1 MEDPLVESLD
11 DLVKECME
19 LKKLPDD
26 EITIKP
32 SFASIT
38 HKDMRTQDITISNNS
53 SKIENDELRGAVV
66 DVFVSG
72 AKGLGRGS
80 EGIENIADFQK
91 DKKGMLACIKE
102 DMDTAIKKA
111 GDDYFKRKG
120 KALLSAEP
128 NIFLKLSKEEV
139 VNHIEPEPDRYAL
152 SISEK
157 KKRRIDSL
165 SKMFSR
171 IVRENDAIQ
180 KMQVEIN
187 ASDLVRRFS
196 NSEGTKIMS
205 HRFTGRCRLYI
216 TVRTEDGRIIEY
228 VDDLFHTKDSGKIR
242 RFDQYLT
249 QKIIGSKIAHAN
261 NLAKTSPL
269 GTGECPAIFDG
280 YFSETFFHELAHLL
294 SGQYI
299 YTKESSIFAGKLG
312 KPIMN
317 AKISII
323 DDPVGKRYYGSDDY
337 DEEGVKTKKLTLV
350 KDGVL
355 VNYLLDRVS
364 AGMLGT
370 HSEGKARSGWVMN
383 EEDETG
389 EMLVGIPEPRSFNTI
404 VQPARLVSEEKLLRT
419 MVEHCK
425 KYSYEFGLLVMGN
438 ALGGIEPKTGNFE
451 LKPPRLFKIYANGKS
466 ELTSGS
472 YITGNP
478 LYILSQIAL
487 CGGKYV
493 TSSGFCGADS
503 GPVPE
508 GGRAPSTFVK
518 TIAYQDDSG
527 DRLTK
532 KLLSKL
538 E

>member
-1 MEDPLVESLD
+1 MEDQLIESLD
-11 DLVKECME
+11 DLVSQCMD

-26 EITIKP
+26 EITLKP

-53 SKIENDELRGAVV
+53 SKIEHDELRGAVV
-66 DVFVSG
+66 DVFVRG

-80 EGIENIADFQK
+80 EGIENIADFQA
-91 DKKGMLACIKE
+91 DRKGMCASIKE
-102 DMDTAIKKA
+102 ELDTAIKKA

-128 NIFLKLSKEEV
+128 NIFLKLSEEEV

-152 SISEK
+152 YISEK

-165 SKMFSR
+165 SKTFSK
-171 IVRENDAIQ
+171 IVRENEAIQ
-180 KMQVEIN
+180 KMQIEIN
-187 ASDLVRRFS
+187 ASDLVRRFA

-205 HRFTGRCRLYI
+205 HRFTGRCRLYM
-216 TVRTEDGRIIEY
+216 TVRTEDGRIIEH
-228 VDDLFHTKDSGKIR
+228 VDDLFHTKDPDKIR
-242 RFDQYLT
+242 RFDQYLI
-249 QKIIGSKIAHAN
+249 QKVINSKISHAN
-261 NLAKTSPL
+261 ALAKTTPL

-280 YFSETFFHELAHLL
+280 YFSETFFHELAHLF

-299 YTKESSIFAGKLG
+299 YTKESSMFAGKLG

-323 DDPVGKRYYGSDDY
+323 DDPIGKKYFGSDDY

-370 HSEGKARSGWVMN
+370 NSEGKARSGWVVN
-383 EEDETG
+383 EDDETE
-389 EMLVGIPEPRSFNTI
+389 EMLVGTPEPRSFNTI
-404 VQPARLVSEEKLLRT
+404 VQPARLVKEEKLLRT
-419 MVEHCK
+419 MIEHCK
-425 KYSYEFGLLVMGN
+425 KYGYEFGLLVMGN
-438 ALGGIEPKTGNFE
+438 SLGGIDPKTGNFE
-451 LKPPRLFKIYANGKS
+451 LKPTRFYKIHASGES

-472 YITGNP
+472 YLTGNP

-487 CGGKYV
+487 CGGKYR
-493 TSSGFCGADS
+493 TSSGICGADS

-532 KLLSKL
+532 KLFSKL
-538 E
+538 D